1 MIKDLT
7 RFLHILHIFLKARID
22 LLLPEEN
29 KLNILIKF
37 IILPWSL
44 YSKENNRGERLS
56 AALEEAGPVFIK
68 FGQILST
75 RPDLIPEDIVKPLKK
90 LQDNL
95 PPFST
100 KEAKALIESE
110 LKAKLSDL
118 FIDFEDKP
126 IAAASIAQVYKAKLK
141 ESKKQVAIK
150 VVRPKIQNR
159 IKKDISL
166 MKRLAALFE
175 RYSDD
180 AKRLK
185 IQELVEEYEFVINTE
200 LDMRSE
206 ASNMRQTR
214 RNFENNNLL
223 HVPEVFIEYT
233 ADKVLTMELVE
244 GIPVDDLEKLRAKNI
259 DLKLLSERGVE
270 IFLKQVFVDN
280 FFHADMHPGNIFIN
294 TDDTNGPTYLAVDYA
309 IIGSLTD
316 EELIQIGRM
325 ILAVISRDF
334 LQVSSILIDAG
345 WVNPET
351 KAIDLEKTIRT
362 ACEPMFDQPLEK
374 INFGEL
380 LLYIFNSA
388 RRYGLSMQPSLMLL
402 QKTLINIEGLGK
414 QIYPNLDFWSIS
426 KPFLQQWISERY
438 NPKKLEDWAK
448 KNAVSW
454 IEKAK
459 NLPKTA
465 EELVNKINK
474 LEEYKSEDKLRHEEI
489 LSKISLGKKVSSV
502 LQASILAAMILIL
515 VGIFI

>member
-1 MIKDLT
+1 M
-7 RFLHILHIFLKARID
+7 
-22 LLLPEEN
+22 
-29 KLNILIKF
+29 
-37 IILPWSL
+37 
-44 YSKENNRGERLS
+44 
-56 AALEEAGPVFIK
+56 
-68 FGQILST
+68 
-75 RPDLIPEDIVKPLKK
+75 
-90 LQDNL
+90 
-95 PPFST
+95 
-100 KEAKALIESE
+100 
-110 LKAKLSDL
+110 
-118 FIDFEDKP
+118 
-126 IAAASIAQVYKAKLK
+126 
-141 ESKKQVAIK
+141 
-150 VVRPKIQNR
+150 
-159 IKKDISL
+159 
-166 MKRLAALFE
+166 
-175 RYSDD
+175 
-180 AKRLK
+180 
-185 IQELVEEYEFVINTE
+185 
-200 LDMRSE
+200 
-206 ASNMRQTR
+206 
-214 RNFENNNLL
+214 
-223 HVPEVFIEYT
+223 
-233 ADKVLTMELVE
+233 
-244 GIPVDDLEKLRAKNI
+244 
-259 DLKLLSERGVE
+259 KLLSDRGVE

-414 QIYPNLDFWSIS
+414 QIYPDLDFWSIS

-459 NLPKTA
+459 SLPKTA

-474 LEEYKSEDKLRHEEI
+474 LEEYKIEDKARHEEI

-502 LQASILAAMILIL
+502 LQASILVAMILIL
-515 VGIFI
+515 VGTMTV

>member
-1 MIKDLT
+1 M
-7 RFLHILHIFLKARID
+7 
-22 LLLPEEN
+22 
-29 KLNILIKF
+29 
-37 IILPWSL
+37 
-44 YSKENNRGERLS
+44 S

-100 KEAKALIESE
+100 KEAKVLIESE

-223 HVPEVFIEYT
+223 YVPEVFIEYT

-351 KAIDLEKTIRT
+351 KAIDLEK
-362 ACEPMFDQPLEK
+362 
-374 INFGEL
+374 N
-380 LLYIFNSA
+380 Y
-388 RRYGLSMQPSLMLL
+388 
-402 QKTLINIEGLGK
+402 
-414 QIYPNLDFWSIS
+414 
-426 KPFLQQWISERY
+426 
-438 NPKKLEDWAK
+438 
-448 KNAVSW
+448 KNC
-454 IEKAK
+454 
-459 NLPKTA
+459 L
-465 EELVNKINK
+465 
-474 LEEYKSEDKLRHEEI
+474 
-489 LSKISLGKKVSSV
+489 
-502 LQASILAAMILIL
+502 
-515 VGIFI
+515 

>member
-100 KEAKALIESE
+100 KEAKALIETE

-185 IQELVEEYEFVINTE
+185 IQEIL
-200 LDMRSE
+200 
-206 ASNMRQTR
+206 
-214 RNFENNNLL
+214 
-223 HVPEVFIEYT
+223 T
-233 ADKVLTMELVE
+233 AK
-244 GIPVDDLEKLRAKNI
+244 
-259 DLKLLSERGVE
+259 
-270 IFLKQVFVDN
+270 
-280 FFHADMHPGNIFIN
+280 MH
-294 TDDTNGPTYLAVDYA
+294 
-309 IIGSLTD
+309 
-316 EELIQIGRM
+316 
-325 ILAVISRDF
+325 
-334 LQVSSILIDAG
+334 
-345 WVNPET
+345 
-351 KAIDLEKTIRT
+351 
-362 ACEPMFDQPLEK
+362 K
-374 INFGEL
+374 I
-380 LLYIFNSA
+380 Y
-388 RRYGLSMQPSLMLL
+388 
-402 QKTLINIEGLGK
+402 
-414 QIYPNLDFWSIS
+414 
-426 KPFLQQWISERY
+426 
-438 NPKKLEDWAK
+438 
-448 KNAVSW
+448 
-454 IEKAK
+454 
-459 NLPKTA
+459 
-465 EELVNKINK
+465 
-474 LEEYKSEDKLRHEEI
+474 
-489 LSKISLGKKVSSV
+489 
-502 LQASILAAMILIL
+502 
-515 VGIFI
+515 